1 FNLAWCTGQAAG
13 IGSTVMERDL
23 VLGWFGVGAPGGGPR
38 HLLVSDVAAEGLDL
52 QRAAR
57 VIHYDLP
64 WTPARLEQREG
75 RSVRLGSR
83 HREVQVVRFG
93 PPAGLER
100 ALRLEATL
108 DRKSRL
114 PAAVGVG
121 AGGHHVWRWRADI
134 AAELADVHSVSGV
147 AKVMSNQP
155 GLLAG
160 VALYSSEGPPLLLS
174 ASAGWLDRSGAWSED
189 SDLLT
194 DRFRSAAAA
203 GDESTVGTDELR
215 MYLELL
221 TPIIRNRIASTRG
234 RRWLTPDPGCSARAV
249 AERLRLLIR
258 DAAKLRQDTRLLEL
272 EAALAFVAGGHTA
285 GEERLLDKL
294 VGVPARDL
302 LQALSSVVPQP
313 PWTGVEVRLT
323 GLIIFGPVAT

>member
-1 FNLAWCTGQAAG
+1 MARD
-13 IGSTVMERDL
+13 TVLD
-23 VLGWFGVGAPGGGPR
+23 WFGARAPVGGPS
-38 HLLVSDVAAEGLDL
+38 HLLVTDVAAEGLDL

-83 HREVQVVRFG
+83 HREVQVIRFS

-108 DRKSRL
+108 HRKSRL

-121 AGGHHVWRWRADI
+121 TGGHHVWRWRADI
-134 AAELADVHSVSGV
+134 AEELADVHKVSGV
-147 AKVMSNQP
+147 AKVVSDHS
-155 GLLAG
+155 GLLVG
-160 VALYSSEGPPLLLS
+160 VALYSSEDPALLLS
-174 ASAGWLDRSGAWSED
+174 ASVGWLEQSGTWSED
-189 SDLLT
+189 SELLT
-194 DRFRSAAAA
+194 DRFRSAAAH
-203 GDESTVGTDELR
+203 GNESMIGADELR

-221 TPIIRNRIASTRG
+221 TPIIRNRLATTRG

-258 DAAKLRQDTRLLEL
+258 NAARLRQESRLSEL

-285 GEERLLDKL
+285 GEERLLDNL

-302 LQALSSVVPQP
+302 LRALSGVAPQP
-313 PWTGVEVRLT
+313 HCTGVEVRLT
-323 GLIIFGPVAT
+323 GMIIFGAAAT